1 MKNINEN
8 SVKNIAVEMDYIE
21 KRINRIKRQ
30 SNDLNLN
37 LLGNS
42 KLKKYKKLNKRLSE
56 LCSKLNDEVIDNI

>member
-1 MKNINEN
+1 MQQINEN

-30 SNDLNLN
+30 SNNLNLN

-56 LCSKLNDEVIDNI
+56 LCSKLNGEIIDNI

>member
-56 LCSKLNDEVIDNI
+56 LCSKLNGEIIDNI